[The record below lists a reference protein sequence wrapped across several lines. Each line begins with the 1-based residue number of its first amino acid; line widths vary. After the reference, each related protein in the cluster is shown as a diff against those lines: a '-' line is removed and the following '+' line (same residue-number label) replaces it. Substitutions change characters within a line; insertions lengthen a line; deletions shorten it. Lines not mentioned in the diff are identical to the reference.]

1 MRLQICR
8 SARAGSVRAIKAVA
22 EISVMLI
29 RCVMRIARD
38 YYHDFDGSMFP
49 PFWLML

>member
-8 SARAGSVRAIKAVA
+8 SARAGSVRAIKAAA
-22 EISVMLI
+22 EIRVMLI
-29 RCVMRIARD
+29 RDVMRIARD

-49 PFWLML
+49 LFRLMF